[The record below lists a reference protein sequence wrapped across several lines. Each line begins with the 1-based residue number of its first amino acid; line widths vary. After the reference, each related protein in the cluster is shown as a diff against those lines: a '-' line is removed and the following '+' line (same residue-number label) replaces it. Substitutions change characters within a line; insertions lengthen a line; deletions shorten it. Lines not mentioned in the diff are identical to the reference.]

1 MTTHNGH
8 SRSINFRSSC
18 DLLNKFYSSIITAPS
33 RLCHMQFYRKR
44 SQYASPD
51 NKHGQ
56 DSGDLTN
63 NLIMRLPSQLGSTY
77 RYAYLNTISTHA
89 KQEPQIDKSSCSFSC
104 IRLPTKFYLSYFLLF
119 SSISMKPNDVC
130 LLLSHSLNSH
140 RQHHLSRKQFN
151 NQKPEIEIMESRKIL
166 FKPTSV
172 RWNPQ
177 NYLTTRDT
185 CILTT
190 ILCAHHSSFNFTY
203 FIFQTTH
210 YNLLISITNVTS
222 SRKTLNNMTRH
233 FS

>member
-1 MTTHNGH
+1 MHTLT
-8 SRSINFRSSC
+8 RYQC
-18 DLLNKFYSSIITAPS
+18 MLNKNPKLINPLALSPA
-33 RLCHMQFYRKR
+33 
-44 SQYASPD
+44 YAFR
-51 NKHGQ
+51 Q
-56 DSGDLTN
+56 
-63 NLIMRLPSQLGSTY
+63 NLILH
-77 RYAYLNTISTHA
+77 I
-89 KQEPQIDKSSCSFSC
+89 F
-104 IRLPTKFYLSYFLLF
+104 F
-119 SSISMKPNDVC
+119 SSISMKPNDVS

-140 RQHHLSRKQFN
+140 REHHLSRKQFK

-210 YNLLISITNVTS
+210 YNLLISSTNVTS